1 MNYRVNPE
9 FKVEEFDNEIL
20 LYAVSNAKGIYL
32 NETAY
37 LVWKMCESGTSIEE
51 IITFLEKEYPEQ
63 KNDIRKD
70 VITAITSL
78 AASDALL
85 KDNA

>member
-9 FKVEEFDNEIL
+9 FKVEKFDNEVL
-20 LYAVSNAKGIYL
+20 LYAVSNTTGIYL

-37 LVWKMCESGTSIEE
+37 LVWKMCESGASIEE
-51 IITFLEKEYPEQ
+51 IITLLQEEYPEQ
-63 KNDIRKD
+63 RNEIRKD
-70 VITAITSL
+70 VTAAVTSL

-85 KDNA
+85 QDNE

>member
-9 FKVEEFDNEIL
+9 FKVEKFDNEIL
-20 LYAVSNAKGIYL
+20 LYAISNTTGIYL

-51 IITFLEKEYPEQ
+51 IITFLEDAYPEQ
-63 KNDIRKD
+63 RNAIHKD
-70 VITAITSL
+70 VISAVTSL
-78 AASDALL
+78 TESKALL
-85 KDNA
+85 KENE